1 MATEVGILH
10 RLKKQLPDKE
20 FFPADPGAVCQYMK
34 TITLEGLRDSLL
46 YDRHVITVP
55 DDIRTRAKA
64 AIDRMVSIG

>member
-1 MATEVGILH
+1 
-10 RLKKQLPDKE
+10 
-20 FFPADPGAVCQYMK
+20 MK

-55 DDIRTRAKA
+55 EDIRTRAKA